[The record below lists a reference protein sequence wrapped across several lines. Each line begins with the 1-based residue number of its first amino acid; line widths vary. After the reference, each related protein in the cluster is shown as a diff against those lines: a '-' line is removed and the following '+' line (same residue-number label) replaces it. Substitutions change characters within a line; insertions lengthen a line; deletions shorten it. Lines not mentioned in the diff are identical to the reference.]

1 MYSPPLTRSR
11 AKNLKRKSIHSG
23 TTMNAQSENTK
34 KNEENIEEVL
44 FTTGTKKI
52 KLSQDEKHLNGAPE
66 GDIYDITV
74 LSDENLSPLASPEG
88 EWETVAE
95 ILTSSTSTWA
105 ENHAAIET
113 IRRISIHHQELLNG
127 EHILL
132 ALSEATKATGSLR
145 SCICRNGILCLQSL
159 YRLPFFSNL
168 LQGSNKE
175 NFFESISILMN
186 KSVNGP
192 KFICATALVALEI
205 GVERT
210 PVSLLCP
217 TLQPLTLHK
226 NAEIVNRSFVLIAQ
240 QARKHKTALLRE
252 GDEVLAALLLLLDR
266 GMDCPRPAGREASR
280 KALDSIVASIGASR
294 AQSIVEKMVLDEDKR
309 VRILKVV
316 QRVQGASAAV
326 SACFSPKPGKSAAP
340 KPRSQLKAPKPPPRA
355 SFKDHIK
362 MWKTQQK
369 QQDVV
374 VDPSA
379 PSTSASSSGSDSTSL
394 DSVQL
399 II

>member
-1 MYSPPLTRSR
+1 
-11 AKNLKRKSIHSG
+11 
-23 TTMNAQSENTK
+23 
-34 KNEENIEEVL
+34 
-44 FTTGTKKI
+44 
-52 KLSQDEKHLNGAPE
+52 
-66 GDIYDITV
+66 
-74 LSDENLSPLASPEG
+74 
-88 EWETVAE
+88 
-95 ILTSSTSTWA
+95 
-105 ENHAAIET
+105 
-113 IRRISIHHQELLNG
+113 
-127 EHILL
+127 
-132 ALSEATKATGSLR
+132 
-145 SCICRNGILCLQSL
+145 
-159 YRLPFFSNL
+159 
-168 LQGSNKE
+168 
-175 NFFESISILMN
+175 
-186 KSVNGP
+186 
-192 KFICATALVALEI
+192 
-205 GVERT
+205 
-210 PVSLLCP
+210 
-217 TLQPLTLHK
+217 
-226 NAEIVNRSFVLIAQ
+226 
-240 QARKHKTALLRE
+240 
-252 GDEVLAALLLLLDR
+252 LDR

-340 KPRSQLKAPKPPPRA
+340 KPRSQLKAPKPPPPRA

-379 PSTSASSSGSDSTSL
+379 PTTSASSSGSDSTSL